1 MVTIV
6 TFWSPIVAFTIF
18 ALVGIVF
25 GLYPGTRAA
34 EMDPVEAL
42 RHE

>member
-1 MVTIV
+1 
-6 TFWSPIVAFTIF
+6 
-18 ALVGIVF
+18 VGILF
-25 GLYPGTRAA
+25 GLYPVLRAA